1 MYMGLFTYYMIEG
14 GREGRGRAVVRCLS
28 LLEKMA
34 KNCMK
39 MITRG
44 GSGGGVGSKLG
55 QKVIT

>member
-1 MYMGLFTYYMIEG
+1 MILYVYG
-14 GREGRGRAVVRCLS
+14 GGHILDNQDGRGTVLAKCLS

-39 MITRG
+39 MITTGWG
-44 GSGGGVGSKLG
+44 GESKIG